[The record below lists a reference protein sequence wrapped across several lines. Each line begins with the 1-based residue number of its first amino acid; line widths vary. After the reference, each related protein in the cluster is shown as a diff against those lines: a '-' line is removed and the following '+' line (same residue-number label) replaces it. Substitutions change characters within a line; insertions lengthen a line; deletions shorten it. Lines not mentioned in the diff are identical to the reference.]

1 LAAEELKVNPHDVDV
16 LSDLCGY
23 YAMLGNRKQAL
34 TYLSQALQY
43 GHSEKELLA
52 SAAGVYNQLGE
63 TGLALEWMT
72 KAIQAG
78 YSTSRFRDSIA
89 FHNLVDNPR
98 YQEIVGKAQ
107 PAH

>member
-1 LAAEELKVNPHDVDV
+1 
-16 LSDLCGY
+16 
-23 YAMLGNRKQAL
+23 MLDDREQAL
-34 TYLSQALQY
+34 PYLGQALQY
-43 GHSEKELLA
+43 GHNEKDVLA

-78 YSTSRFRDSIA
+78 YSASNFRDSIA

-98 YQEIVGKAQ
+98 YQEIVGKA
-107 PAH
+107 PPPH